1 MTEQR
6 IDFTDLLSQIDIL
19 DELLDAD
26 NDQQQQTQVPAAGYA
41 GDVDKDLR
49 DILGDEFMD
58 SFGPQSRSAHDA
70 PQAEPRTPAE
80 ESDAL
85 SSEGFASSCDS
96 DDAPFPQHEELKKSA
111 ISSGTSC
118 SMLVD
123 RLNKNNAGMN
133 DARAGTQ
140 VCASMVGTIDLH
152 FTDPTRAKEWKDRRG
167 GQKEGFRKML
177 HTSHA
182 CA

>member
-1 MTEQR
+1 MTDQR
-6 IDFTDLLSQIDIL
+6 IDFTDLLAQIDIL

-26 NDQQQQTQVPAAGYA
+26 NEQQQQTQVPAAGYA

-49 DILGDEFMD
+49 DILGDELEFMD
-58 SFGPQSRSAHDA
+58 SFGPHACDKHDA
-70 PQAEPRTPAE
+70 PQTKPSTPAE

-96 DDAPFPQHEELKKSA
+96 DDAPYPQHEELRKSA

-123 RLNKNNAGMN
+123 RLK
-133 DARAGTQ
+133 
-140 VCASMVGTIDLH
+140 
-152 FTDPTRAKEWKDRRG
+152 
-167 GQKEGFRKML
+167 QKQCRNE
-177 HTSHA
+177 
-182 CA
+182 

>member
-6 IDFTDLLSQIDIL
+6 IDFIDLLPILAQIDIL

-41 GDVDKDLR
+41 GDVNEDLR

-58 SFGPQSRSAHDA
+58 DLGPQAQDCRNA
-70 PQAEPRTPAE
+70 PQVEPGTPAE
-80 ESDAL
+80 ESDAP
-85 SSEGFASSCDS
+85 SSEGFVSSCDS
-96 DDAPFPQHEELKKSA
+96 DGSPFPQPEEMKKSA

-123 RLNKNNAGMN
+123 RLTKTMQEWMMLELAL
-133 DARAGTQ
+133 R
-140 VCASMVGTIDLH
+140 CAH
-152 FTDPTRAKEWKDRRG
+152 PW
-167 GQKEGFRKML
+167 
-177 HTSHA
+177 
-182 CA
+182 